1 MVLASGDWLVGGDI
15 EALDRIRWD
24 DGLDHFRLTP
34 AELRAKFDAI
44 SADAIFAFQLRNPI
58 HNGHA
63 LLMSVSVCQY
73 FFPNIEPFSRRICRL
88 TWQAVVYDKPQKFM
102 QHMHGHLSCRA
113 DFVVHILKSESV
125 HTKICGPL
133 FLGYVPPY
141 ADGSLNTFTL
151 LFI

>member
-102 QHMHGHLSCRA
+102 
-113 DFVVHILKSESV
+113 
-125 HTKICGPL
+125 
-133 FLGYVPPY
+133 
-141 ADGSLNTFTL
+141 
-151 LFI
+151 